1 MNICNNHFLTFNI
14 DIGENTMMERLNSTV
29 LYIVGGLLVLTGV
42 VVPFLMVMQ
51 IIRMKLWLQMIMIM
65 FQIIGVM
72 CGLIATAVYRTKNER
87 EIIKKRKSR
96 D

>member
-1 MNICNNHFLTFNI
+1 
-14 DIGENTMMERLNSTV
+14 MMERLNSTV

-72 CGLIATAVYRTKNER
+72 CGLIATAVYKNER

>member
-1 MNICNNHFLTFNI
+1 
-14 DIGENTMMERLNSTV
+14 MMERLNSTV

-72 CGLIATAVYRTKNER
+72 CGLIATAVYKTKNER
-87 EIIKKRKSR
+87 KKIKKRRSR
-96 D
+96 N